1 MTNVFETFSD
11 AYSSVVAEVM
21 KMGLRCEPVIDN
33 TSVGSQ
39 FGEKFRETKEIVGH
53 QFTVRQPRSR
63 SVCSPVREVS
73 DTFCR
78 ANFVWTLTGGS
89 DVEGVS
95 FYNPRGRVFA
105 KKSAFYE
112 AAFGARLFYP
122 FQQFRLVE
130 ERLRKDPAS
139 RRGLAMIYIP
149 EDTQVDKLDTPCAA
163 YLHFMI
169 RDNRLICI
177 CNMRSQSALMV
188 LPYDFH
194 LFTLIQ
200 ECLAVRL
207 ELELGEIIY
216 TSNSFHIY
224 SDEFSHAEDFL
235 SSGCEAKPI
244 DPHMQHADDDTIK
257 ALIAEEQRIRLLSEY
272 DSKGSTA
279 LDEYWERFLE
289 PLRKFCSSI

>member
-1 MTNVFETFSD
+1 MSKVFESFSD
-11 AYSSVVAEVM
+11 AYQSVVAQVLHSGE
-21 KMGLRCEPVIDN
+21 LCEPVTDN

-39 FGEKFRETKEIVGH
+39 FGAKLRETREIIAHKFIV
-53 QFTVRQPRSR
+53 TQPKMRSIT
-63 SVCSPVREVS
+63 SPVRDVSEV
-73 DTFCR
+73 FNR
-78 ANFVWTLTGGS
+78 ANFIWTLTGGG

-95 FYNPRGRVFA
+95 FYNPRGRLFA
-105 KKSAFYE
+105 KKAAFYE

-169 RDNRLICI
+169 RDSKLVCI

-188 LPYDFH
+188 LPYDFF
-194 LFTLIQ
+194 LFSMIQ

-207 ELELGEIIY
+207 QLDVGDLVY

-224 SDEFSHAEDFL
+224 DDEFSQAEALL
-235 SSGCEAKPI
+235 SAGCEAKTS
-244 DPHMQHADDDTIK
+244 DLGMTVADDNTIK
-257 ALIAEEQRIRLLSEY
+257 ALIAEEQRIRLLPGTSAQGAA
-272 DSKGSTA
+272 S
-279 LDEYWERFLE
+279 LDEYWDNFLL
-289 PLRKFCSSI
+289 PLREYSSGV